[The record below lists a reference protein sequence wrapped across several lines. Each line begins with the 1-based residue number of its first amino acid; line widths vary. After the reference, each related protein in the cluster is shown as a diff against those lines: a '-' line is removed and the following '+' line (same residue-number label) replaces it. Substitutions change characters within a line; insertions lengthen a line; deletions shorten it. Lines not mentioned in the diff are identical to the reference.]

1 MFIGMGMPIPD
12 LANLPG
18 SSRPGGGGGGAFE
31 YTAIANSFSMEFDGA
46 SATKFT
52 FETPTPNLQRG
63 VNSPVS
69 ISCWV
74 KPDSQS
80 YVHPSYWH
88 SFVCN
93 ITGSTGQP
101 GWGLSKGYGGL
112 GTSKIA
118 VRLNQQSATNSSGG
132 GYGNTNLLDNN
143 WHHILFTMEDAG
155 SPESGVFLNR
165 CKIYVDGQRENYHN
179 TTTPMEMI
187 IVNNT
192 PAAPSS
198 TNYYLEP
205 VLTIGNNTNFQG
217 TGDAF
222 YYDGLADEVAIWNT
236 VLSEDTIQAIY
247 DITANNPG
255 KVANLSETP
264 EGAPAAWYRMGD

>member
-1 MFIGMGMPIPD
+1 MFIGVGTPIPVI
-12 LANLPG
+12 ANLPG
-18 SSRPGGGGGGAFE
+18 SSRPGGGGSIPPFE
-31 YTAIANSFSMEFDGA
+31 YTAIDNSFSMGFDGA

-74 KPDSQS
+74 KPDSES
-80 YVHPSYWH
+80 YINPNYWH

-93 ITGSTGQP
+93 ITGSTGYP

-118 VRLNQQSATNSSGG
+118 VRFNQQSDANSSGG

-155 SPESGVFLNR
+155 SPSSGVFLNK
-165 CKIYVDGQRENYHN
+165 CKIYVDGQRENYN
-179 TTTPMEMI
+179 GTTTPMEMI

-192 PAAPSS
+192 VN
-198 TNYYLEP
+198 NYYLGP
-205 VLTIGNNTNFQG
+205 VLTIGNITTFQG
-217 TGDAF
+217 TGDSF
-222 YYDGLADEVAIWNT
+222 YYDGLADEVAIWNQT
-236 VLSEDTIQAIY
+236 LSETTAQAIY
-247 DITANNPG
+247 DTTVNNPG
-255 KVANLSETP
+255 KVADLSETP